1 MLCTYI
7 ISRYI
12 WPDRG
17 SFQGGRYVD
26 QQVMEQVGACVRN
39 FRMPRYH
46 EIPDVGL
53 YLEQITKYIND
64 SLAPIMQA
72 EMTGSM
78 ISNYVKKGLIASP
91 VKKQYSREQIA
102 YLMYI
107 AAVKSVLPME
117 DIRLM
122 VGVQQKTYTSE
133 VAYNYFCEELENVL
147 CCVFERQSDIGA
159 VQGEVTDEKLM
170 LRNTIITVAHK
181 VYLDKLFAAL
191 RAQKK

>member
-1 MLCTYI
+1 MGR
-7 ISRYI
+7 SE
-12 WPDRG
+12 RG
-17 SFQGGRYVD
+17 GIDVD
-26 QQVMEQVGACVRN
+26 QEMMTQVEQTLRQ

-53 YLEQITKYIND
+53 YLEQVVKYIND
-64 SLAPIMQA
+64 ALSPMAQA

-91 VKKQYSREQIA
+91 VKKQYNREQIA
-102 YLMYI
+102 YLIYI
-107 AAVKSVLPME
+107 AVVKAVLPME

-122 VGVQQKTYTSE
+122 MSIQRKTYQSE
-133 VAYNYFCEELENVL
+133 KAYNYFCCELENVL
-147 CCVFERQSDIGA
+147 TFVFERKSELGS
-159 VQGEVTDEKLM
+159 VGVESTDEKVM

-191 RAQKK
+191 RTKETGAK